1 MITHKLSSSRAGHL
15 PEGTN
20 DTLLVLIPKTSHPE
34 QISHLRPISLCN
46 VAYKVITKTMT
57 NTSNEIME
65 SSITPNQSSF
75 ILGRQI
81 VDNIIIYQEV
91 LHSIKKLNSR
101 KNYMLIKVNL
111 EKAYD
116 RLSWS
121 FIQDMLEQVGL
132 PISWIRNIM
141 HCVGNLRMAI
151 N

>member
-1 MITHKLSSSRAGHL
+1 MIIHKLPSSRADHL

-20 DTLLVLIPKTSHPE
+20 DTILVLIPKTAHPE

-46 VAYKVITKTMT
+46 AAYKVITKSMI
-57 NTSNEIME
+57 NRLNEIME